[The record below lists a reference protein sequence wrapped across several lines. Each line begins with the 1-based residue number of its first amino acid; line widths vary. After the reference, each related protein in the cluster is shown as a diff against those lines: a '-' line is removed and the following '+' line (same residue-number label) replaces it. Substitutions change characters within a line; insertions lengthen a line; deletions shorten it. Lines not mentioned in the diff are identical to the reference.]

1 VSRLIL
7 IRHAEPVE
15 DARGLCYGSL
25 DFGLSAAGREH
36 AGEIAAALAG
46 VDYDAVFASPRRRAQ
61 ETAGPLAAAR
71 SLDVVTDEDLREID
85 FGDFEGRSYEEIEAA
100 EPVLY
105 RAWME
110 APTTVRFP
118 NGEGYANVRA
128 RALAAFERIRA
139 AHGCAV
145 VVTHGGV
152 IRAGVAE
159 WLDLPGEAIFRLDQA
174 YGGFTVVDWLE
185 DVPLVRVLNGDGV
198 RR

>member
-1 VSRLIL
+1 MSRLIL
-7 IRHAEPVE
+7 IRHAEPIE

-25 DFGLSAAGREH
+25 DFGLSPAGLEH
-36 AGEIAAALAG
+36 AGQIALALAG
-46 VDYDAVFASPRRRAQ
+46 VDYDAVVASPRRRAQ
-61 ETAGPLAAAR
+61 ETAEPLAAAR

-85 FGDFEGRSYEEIEAA
+85 FGDFEGRRYEEIEAA

-118 NGEGYANVRA
+118 NGESYDDVCA

-139 AHGCAV
+139 AYACAV
-145 VVTHGGV
+145 IVTHGGV
-152 IRAGVAE
+152 IRAGLAE
-159 WLDLPGEAIFRLDQA
+159 WLGMPGEMIFRLDQA
-174 YGGFTVVDWLE
+174 YGGLTVVDWVE
-185 DVPLVRVLNGDGV
+185 GVPVVRVLNGDAV